1 MKALARNCASILA
14 LGTAALGQLP
24 GAGSLPPSAFAEARG
39 RPPTCGEAAA
49 TSGKVSGEAT
59 GGLTAELAG
68 EAFFALVD
76 QPGGA
81 KALRLTLTEPQL
93 GRWEMR
99 FSVDGLSA
107 LPAAGDFTVSPGGP
121 GSGTGAGAGKSS
133 TVTGELYMFDA
144 DALHGRDF
152 VPRQGTLSLDEVDQG
167 AICGRFDVTWRVPG
181 AAGNREVRT
190 RGSFEAADS
199 GLGGLGGPG

>member
-1 MKALARNCASILA
+1 
-14 LGTAALGQLP
+14 
-24 GAGSLPPSAFAEARG
+24 
-39 RPPTCGEAAA
+39 
-49 TSGKVSGEAT
+49 VSGEAT
-59 GGLTAELAG
+59 GGLRADLAG

-81 KALRLTLTEPQL
+81 KALRLTLTEPQT

-99 FSVDGLSA
+99 FSIDGLSA
-107 LPAAGDFTVSPGGP
+107 LPAAGDFTVSPGGS
-121 GSGTGAGAGKSS
+121 GSGAAAGAAKPS
-133 TVTGELYMFDA
+133 TVTGALYMFDA
-144 DALHGRDF
+144 DALNGRDL

-181 AAGNREVRT
+181 AAGSRDVRT
-190 RGSFEAADS
+190 RGTFEAADS